1 MKITLS
7 PANVTPVT
15 AEYKGDTF
23 TFDILNFT
31 IQQQCEYESIV
42 KSCID
47 EKLTMSDLHKRQ
59 FDFAVKNCSLK
70 DAVNTLPYSDI
81 RKILNLVD
89 EVNNSVDEKK
99 S

>member
-7 PANVTPVT
+7 SANVTPVT

-31 IQQQCEYESIV
+31 IQQQVEYESIV
-42 KSCID
+42 KQCIK
-47 EKLTMSDLHKRQ
+47 EKLVMSDLHKRQ
-59 FDFAVKNCSLK
+59 FEYAIKNCTLK
-70 DAVNTLPYSDI
+70 DAVNVLPYNDI
-81 RKILNLVD
+81 RKIIKIAEDLN
-89 EVNNSVDEKK
+89 NGIDEKK

>member
-7 PANVTPVT
+7 SANVTPVT

-31 IQQQCEYESIV
+31 IQQQVEYEGIV
-42 KSCID
+42 KECID

-59 FDFAVKNCSLK
+59 FEYSVKNCSLK
-70 DAVNTLPYSDI
+70 DAVNVLPYNDI
-81 RKILNLVD
+81 RKILNLVND
-89 EVNNSVDEKK
+89 VNNGIDEKK

>member
-7 PANVTPVT
+7 SADVTPVT
-15 AEYKGDTF
+15 AEYKGDSF

-31 IQQQCEYESIV
+31 ILQQVEYESIV
-42 KSCID
+42 KDCIE

-59 FDFAVKNCSLK
+59 FDYAIKNCTLK
-70 DAVNTLPYSDI
+70 DAVNVLPYNDI
-81 RKILNLVD
+81 RKILLLVD
-89 EVNNSVDEKK
+89 EVNSGVDEKK